1 MSSQDVFPPLVFPTL
16 EAPVSSTEEEPRYVP
31 ETIVSSPSE
40 ETYSVD
46 TYADRLMDDLFG
58 EVEHILDSGVVP
70 PELEEQ
76 VEVVTIRSLQMPQ
89 VGLPSALVPRLDA
102 YSPQDGTIQA
112 FSPSP
117 AVTSDQPVLSPLFD
131 RLLLGAVVV
140 SCGITL
146 AWWAIDRDRYSGLL
160 SSASP
165 EIVAPSPAT
174 DASTADAEFIE
185 YLQRSLETLKTQET
199 TVPPAATPAGTLE
212 SPAQLPTIAI
222 PGSPVIGDL
231 NGDLSSN
238 GSPASPSNPNSNLNT
253 SQTVLE
259 RVYIPVYP
267 NTPGSTQPQSI
278 AAGSLPGIRNP
289 APPLLA
295 AGGNSNLPSVPV
307 AAPVPPLAAS
317 PTKLPNGTTPQTQS
331 ITPVTA
337 PVAPI
342 THSLVGILELGDRS
356 AALFQINGVTRRV
369 NLGESIGS
377 VGWMLVDVSNKE
389 AVIRRNGE
397 VRSIYIGQTF

>member
-1 MSSQDVFPPLVFPTL
+1 MSSQDVFPPLAFPTD
-16 EAPVSSTEEEPRYVP
+16 APVSNTEEEARYAP
-31 ETIVSSPSE
+31 ETIVSSVSE

-76 VEVVTIRSLQMPQ
+76 VEVVTIRSLQMPP
-89 VGLPSALVPRLDA
+89 VALPSALVPRLDA

-117 AVTSDQPVLSPLFD
+117 AVTSDQPAPSPLFD

-146 AWWAIDRDRYSGLL
+146 AWWAIDRDRYAGLL

-165 EIVAPSPAT
+165 DIVAPSPAT
-174 DASTADAEFIE
+174 TAKTADAEFIE
-185 YLQRSLETLKTQET
+185 YLQRSLETLKTQGT
-199 TVPPAATPAGTLE
+199 TVPPAATPAEPLA
-212 SPAQLPTIAI
+212 SPAQLPTISI

-231 NGDLSSN
+231 NADLSSN
-238 GSPASPSNPNSNLNT
+238 VSPGSPSNSNT

-295 AGGNSNLPSVPV
+295 AGSNLAGGNLPSVPV

-317 PTKLPNGTTPQTQS
+317 PTQISSNGTTPQTQG
-331 ITPVTA
+331 ITPVAA
-337 PVAPI
+337 PVAPV

-389 AVIRRNGE
+389 AIIRRNGE